1 MQNFIVEIKYELCG
15 VDDNKC
21 APCPSFLCNEPGG
34 NRVIIQIQHHINDK
48 QLYSHK
54 QRVYVFCI
62 YRMQKVVTV

>member
-48 QLYSHK
+48 QL
-54 QRVYVFCI
+54 
-62 YRMQKVVTV
+62 